1 MWQSPAFPSNS
12 YTFTLTAPLL
22 PHGGLNFRV
31 AYELMCHSTA
41 FFTAASPQPCK
52 VAKETHVG
60 CEIYSSIREHRRP
73 QFRKLCGGSR
83 ALGCPLWVRFELG
96 PTRGSGTFTGKG
108 GGRKAQVKG
117 ALNTGT
123 ERGLEH
129 RVVHQGGSGRR
140 EPASPSMAPSLGLSC
155 PTQQVKSGS

>member
-1 MWQSPAFPSNS
+1 M
-12 YTFTLTAPLL
+12 
-22 PHGGLNFRV
+22 

-60 CEIYSSIREHRRP
+60 CEIYSSIREHRRALL
-73 QFRKLCGGSR
+73 RKPCGGPR

-96 PTRGSGTFTGKG
+96 PAGGSGMFTGKG

-129 RVVHQGGSGRR
+129 RVVHRHQEGQAEGNP
-140 EPASPSMAPSLGLSC
+140 PAPSMAPSLGLSR